1 MSKFKFT
8 VAGFNIVEVVVVI
21 AIVSIIAVAA
31 VPAYN
36 DMLKRMEVSRMVNKL
51 GTFKLALTDSY
62 LASTS
67 WPASINGANAGS
79 TVSDSFFDNATNF
92 RYNTLDNKAWVGYQL
107 STEYGSGWIFLVII
121 ANDDDSFAIHCGSLD
136 NTCTLGYCNSLDFF
150 PTQCKEL
157 DLDSSYTLE

>member
-1 MSKFKFT
+1 MKKYKIT
-8 VAGFNIVEVVVVI
+8 VNAFNVVEIVVVI
-21 AIVSIIAVAA
+21 AIVAIIAVAA

-36 DMLKRMEVSRMVNKL
+36 DMLKRMEVTKMVNKL
-51 GTFKLALTDSY
+51 GTFKLAMTDTY
-62 LASTS
+62 LASS
-67 WPASINGANAGS
+67 IWPAAINGASAGTTISDTFFNNAI
-79 TVSDSFFDNATNF
+79 NF

-107 STEYGSGWIFLVII
+107 SADYGSGWIFLVLI
-121 ANDDDSFAIHCGSLD
+121 ANEDDSFAVHCGSLD